1 MVNDLH
7 TKVVSSFEGFKDLE
21 DKPAFLLAE
30 CKAHLPALL
39 ETLVKAIGPNFEK
52 TGFAAG
58 KAFSA
63 ADVAVMTFLGNW
75 SFHAMRKD
83 GLKEV
88 IEKFPLLTKYWEARK
103 GDFGDYYDTRK
114 PKLL

>member
-1 MVNDLH
+1 MIV
-7 TKVVSSFEGFKDLE
+7 GKDFFAAE
-21 DKPAFLLAE
+21 DKPAYIVS
-30 CKAHLPALL
+30 KSRKTLPGLF

-63 ADVAVMTFLGNW
+63 ADVAVMTWLGNW
-75 SFHAMRKD
+75 SFNAMRKE
-83 GLKEV
+83 GLKDI
-88 IEKFPLLTKYWEARK
+88 IEKFPLLTKYWETRK
-103 GDFGDYYDTRK
+103 GDFGDYYDTRE

>member
-1 MVNDLH
+1 M
-7 TKVVSSFEGFKDLE
+7 GAE
-21 DKPAFLLAE
+21 DKPAYALKS
-30 CKAHLPALL
+30 CQDKLPKLF

-75 SFHAMRKD
+75 AFNPMR
-83 GLKEV
+83 
-88 IEKFPLLTKYWEARK
+88 
-103 GDFGDYYDTRK
+103 
-114 PKLL
+114 